1 MSSKYARRKSRSR
14 RRVTHRKHRKNT
26 VRRRRTRRN
35 PWPMAGA
42 VVNPRRKRRGRKGTH
57 RKHRK
62 HYRRNPAILGLTLPP
77 LESVLYAG
85 AGFILTPMVEGFA
98 NKILPVSI
106 TSTAIGKYAV
116 RLGSVL
122 ALSYAARMVIGR
134 SQANMVTIG
143 GGAYVLTTAIGEF
156 APDLKKALGLGTYQ
170 DATQGLSAYTAPTS
184 RTFNQL
190 GGPAWGAMNTPHFG
204 PRGSMNIV
212 AQRFRRFQ

>member
-1 MSSKYARRKSRSR
+1 
-14 RRVTHRKHRKNT
+14 
-26 VRRRRTRRN
+26 
-35 PWPMAGA
+35 
-42 VVNPRRKRRGRKGTH
+42 
-57 RKHRK
+57 
-62 HYRRNPAILGLTLPP
+62 
-77 LESVLYAG
+77 
-85 AGFILTPMVEGFA
+85 MVEGFL

-116 RLGSVL
+116 RVGSVL
-122 ALSYAARMVIGR
+122 ALSYVARMVIGR
-134 SQANMVTIG
+134 SQANMVAIG

-170 DATQGLSAYTAPTS
+170 DAAQGLSAYTAPTS

-204 PRGSMNIV
+204 SRGSMNIV